1 MTLVLCKKSCGREV
15 LTGFASCAV
24 CLEKSR
30 VAGRKDY
37 YARAARGQCVY
48 CQDRAEV
55 GMFCLTHWFKNIGVS
70 HGLGNK
76 RGIALLR
83 QLWNEQKGRCAVTGE
98 LLVPGIT
105 ASIDHAIPKSKG
117 GLSNKENL
125 RWVLLNIN
133 RAKWDMTHDEFV
145 EVCRLVVRTH
155 DHSNVTKPTN
165 FELVVRSN

>member
-1 MTLVLCKKSCGREV
+1 
-15 LTGFASCAV
+15 
-24 CLEKSR
+24 
-30 VAGRKDY
+30 
-37 YARAARGQCVY
+37 
-48 CQDRAEV
+48 
-55 GMFCLTHWFKNIGVS
+55 MFCLTHWFKNIGVS